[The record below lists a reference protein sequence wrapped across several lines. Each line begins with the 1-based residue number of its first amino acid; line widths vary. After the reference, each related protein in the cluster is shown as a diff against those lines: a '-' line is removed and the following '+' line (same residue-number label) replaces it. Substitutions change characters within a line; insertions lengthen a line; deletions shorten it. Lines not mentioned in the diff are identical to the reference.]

1 MRISDWSSDVCSS
14 DLGGTPMDILN
25 MNLTK
30 DGFKLTVTRPLADTV
45 GNDPEDYSF
54 IRYYY
59 EYHQKYGSDRMDLQP
74 VTVKEVD
81 VSRNRREVTLQLDTM
96 AAGYLYELTVDSLVS
111 KKGLPL
117 ENRNVYY
124 TLTNNL

>member
-30 DGFKLTVTRPLADTV
+30 DGFRLTFTRPLADTV
-45 GNDPEDYSF
+45 GNDPEAYSF

-59 EYHQKYGSDRMDLQP
+59 EYHQNYGSDRMDLQP

-81 VSRNRREVTLQLDTM
+81 VSRHRSAVTLHLDTL
-96 AAGYLYELTVDSLVS
+96 AAGSLTELPLYRQIS
-111 KKGLPL
+111 KKGFA
-117 ENRNVYY
+117 
-124 TLTNNL
+124 